1 MDLQTVPKINTNAS
15 LTGVT
20 LTQKDAFVLSRVNGV
35 SSIAEIQKIV
45 GFDKARILQVFQKLV
60 DHKLVILA
68 EQVAVEEVV
77 KTDKKI
83 TNMVQKRIR
92 QMFELVERGDH
103 YTILGVAKGS
113 SAEVIEKAY
122 FKLSKEFHPDRFFK
136 EPLGPFKKML
146 EEVFNGIQESYQV
159 LSDPDLKKQYFQQQ
173 RQRKIAPEPVKKPI
187 DNSPLA
193 RRLKNVEYD
202 LSSASSQYE
211 MGQKEE
217 EKGNLK
223 AALNFYKMAAM
234 FDGKNQVYKQA
245 YIRVKDAL
253 KDPLKAL

>member
-1 MDLQTVPKINTNAS
+1 ML
-15 LTGVT
+15 
-20 LTQKDAFVLSRVNGV
+20 LST
-35 SSIAEIQKIV
+35 STC
-45 GFDKARILQVFQKLV
+45 D
-60 DHKLVILA
+60 
-68 EQVAVEEVV
+68 
-77 KTDKKI
+77 
-83 TNMVQKRIR
+83 
-92 QMFELVERGDH
+92 
-103 YTILGVAKGS
+103 
-113 SAEVIEKAY
+113 
-122 FKLSKEFHPDRFFK
+122 
-136 EPLGPFKKML
+136 
-146 EEVFNGIQESYQV
+146 
-159 LSDPDLKKQYFQQQ
+159 
-173 RQRKIAPEPVKKPI
+173 KPI